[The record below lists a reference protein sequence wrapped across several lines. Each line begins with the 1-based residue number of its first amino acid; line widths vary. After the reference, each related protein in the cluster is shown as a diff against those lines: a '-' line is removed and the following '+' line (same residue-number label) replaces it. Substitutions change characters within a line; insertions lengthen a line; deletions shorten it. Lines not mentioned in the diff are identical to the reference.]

1 MLSEGKSKWWWN
13 TTLLFCRYVPFG
25 TWGFVQ
31 SQTKAILWSSPGK
44 FSQEGFSQPEL
55 PAKLSS
61 PPQLDQVSLTYHFT
75 SKFTSFA
82 TSPMFIP
89 SFQASPLC
97 CEPHYQVC
105 ALESPFAVLEI
116 WKSNNW
122 KNLMEEFVKVIFV
135 PFTCYKIDPDE
146 HSASSTSWSPTYPF
160 DDDDDY
166 QQWLGEPP
174 QPLSR
179 CQEEKNWNC
188 RTSQPLG
195 IMANLKIMM
204 MIIIKVTMMM
214 MIMMIKMTTFSPLLA
229 LHHHLPDPGRWLQD
243 IKAASWPG
251 IKIDDD
257 IIWIIMDGQDGH
269 WSWLFSHY
277 MLTKA
282 AHHSP
287 FMTWHSPCDCLPT
300 TETHFLSPRI
310 CFRNNLL
317 PKFKSSITNTE
328 KIFVAHHCHTGKDL
342 IESQHS
348 HGDSFFFQ
356 EALTE
361 DVRNM

>member
-61 PPQLDQVSLTYHFT
+61 PPQLDQVSLTDHFT

-146 HSASSTSWSPTYPF
+146 HSASSTSWSPTSPWWWWWWWWWLPTVTWWTSSTPF
-160 DDDDDY
+160 QMPRGEKLKLQNFPTPGNNGKFENNDDDNNQGDDDDDDNDDQNDNLSSSSGFAPPPPWSRPLTPRY
-166 QQWLGEPP
+166 QSCFLTWYQDRWWYHLNYHGRAGWSLVMVIFTLHADQSYSSFTFYDLTLTLWLP
-174 QPLSR
+174 
-179 CQEEKNWNC
+179 
-188 RTSQPLG
+188 
-195 IMANLKIMM
+195 
-204 MIIIKVTMMM
+204 
-214 MIMMIKMTTFSPLLA
+214 
-229 LHHHLPDPGRWLQD
+229 
-243 IKAASWPG
+243 
-251 IKIDDD
+251 
-257 IIWIIMDGQDGH
+257 
-269 WSWLFSHY
+269 SHY
-277 MLTKA
+277 RD
-282 AHHSP
+282 P
-287 FMTWHSPCDCLPT
+287 F
-300 TETHFLSPRI
+300 
-310 CFRNNLL
+310 
-317 PKFKSSITNTE
+317 
-328 KIFVAHHCHTGKDL
+328 FVT
-342 IESQHS
+342 
-348 HGDSFFFQ
+348 
-356 EALTE
+356 
-361 DVRNM
+361 